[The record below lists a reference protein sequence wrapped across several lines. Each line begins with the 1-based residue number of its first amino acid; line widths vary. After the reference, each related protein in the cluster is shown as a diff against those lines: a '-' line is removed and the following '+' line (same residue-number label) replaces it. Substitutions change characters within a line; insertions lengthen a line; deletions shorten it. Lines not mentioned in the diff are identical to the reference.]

1 MRKSD
6 KVWIV
11 AFMLFWLSFIVTFLV
26 DYLGII
32 ETSNIGYVETI
43 WISWLVWTAG
53 LGIALVIIASF
64 VIKE

>member
-11 AFMLFWLSFIVTFLV
+11 AFMLFWLSFIFTFLV

-32 ETSNIGYVETI
+32 ETSNLGYVETI
-43 WISWLVWTAG
+43 WISWMLWTAG
-53 LGIALVIIASF
+53 LGLAVVILTRFI
-64 VIKE
+64 VNE

>member
-1 MRKSD
+1 MKKSD

-32 ETSNIGYVETI
+32 ETSNIGYMETI

-53 LGIALVIIASF
+53 LGLALVIITSF